1 MKLAKYRDVNGDH
14 WGEIDPDAGTIRRIA
29 DPFTE
34 WAPEV
39 TANGP
44 GVLRFDDK
52 TVKLDSVKLLAP
64 LHRPAHIYWLG
75 LNYPNWPKP
84 EDTDASVFFK
94 TRTAVVGPD
103 ETIRFPKLI
112 TVQPPAYFAY
122 EIELVAM
129 LGRNGLADRHN
140 GIANS
145 SDKHT

>member
-1 MKLAKYRDVNGDH
+1 MRIRDWSSDVGSSD
-14 WGEIDPDAGTIRRIA
+14 
-29 DPFTE
+29 
-34 WAPEV
+34 
-39 TANGP
+39 
-44 GVLRFDDK
+44 L
-52 TVKLDSVKLLAP
+52 LLAP

-112 TVQPPAYFAY
+112 TVQPQAYFAY

-129 LGRNGLADRHN
+129 IGSNGLADRHN
-140 GIANS
+140 GIANVLGYTIGNRS
-145 SDKHT
+145 EEHTSELQSLMRNSYAVFCLKK

>member
-1 MKLAKYRDVNGDH
+1 MKLAKYRDANGDH

-84 EDTDASVFFK
+84 EDTDASVFRSEEH
-94 TRTAVVGPD
+94 TSELQSLMRNSYAV
-103 ETIRFPKLI
+103 FCLK
-112 TVQPPAYFAY
+112 
-122 EIELVAM
+122 
-129 LGRNGLADRHN
+129 H
-140 GIANS
+140 
-145 SDKHT
+145 KHTHNTTD